1 MKTLLTSVA
10 VLMIAGTTLTKN
22 DHNKPAKSDSGQAV
36 KVSAMKL
43 AEAKAFLSK
52 VNVRQNKVSPT
63 TADGGI

>member
-10 VLMIAGTTLTKN
+10 VLMIAGTALTRN
-22 DHNKPAKSDSGQAV
+22 DHTTPAKPGNGQTV

-43 AEAKAFLSK
+43 AEAKAILSK
-52 VNVRQNKVSPT
+52 INVRQTKVSPT